1 MDPLLKELVAIPSVC
16 GDLSAANEAIQ
27 FVEQRLK
34 PYGLHIR
41 RFEENG
47 FPSLVATTQKTKKPT
62 VMLYSHLDV
71 VDAPKHL
78 FELRLEDGK
87 YYGRGALDMKFA
99 AATYLHILE
108 SLKHT
113 LSQYNFG
120 VMFTTDEESY
130 GKFGTGKIVKEGYQ
144 PSVCLMPDSGFGPGW
159 LIEKFAKGCWFAHVT
174 ALGVSAHGSRPWEGE
189 SASIK
194 LAKALSEISA
204 LFDNRQRPDS
214 ATLNI
219 GMIRSGVSIN
229 QIPAAAMATLDV
241 RFAEAEDYHELS
253 QKIRAICDHCSVTLQ
268 TVREWNPPTTT
279 NLEDP
284 FIATFI
290 KHVRTQTGIS
300 PEPIIAYGTT
310 DARFFA
316 DKEVPC
322 ILLSPPGGNAHGN
335 EEWLEAAGFE
345 QFKLVV
351 RSYLEEIARIPT
363 PDIAFEPTD
372 ALTIRE

>member
-1 MDPLLKELVAIPSVC
+1 MDELFKELVAIPSVC
-16 GDLSAANEAIQ
+16 GDLPVANKIIDLI
-27 FVEQRLK
+27 EQKLS
-34 PYGLHIR
+34 PYKLHVR

-47 FPSLVATTQKTKKPT
+47 FPSLVATTQKTDKPT

-78 FELRLEDGK
+78 FKLRLEDGK

-108 SLKHT
+108 NLGHT

-130 GKFGTGKIVKEGYQ
+130 GKFGTGKIVEEGYL

-194 LAKALSEISA
+194 LAKTLSEISV
-204 LFDNRQRPDS
+204 LFDDRQKPDS

-219 GMIRSGVSIN
+219 GMIRSGMSIN

-241 RFAEAEDYHELS
+241 RFAAANDYHELS
-253 QKIRAICDHCSVTLQ
+253 RKIQGICDRHSVTLQ
-268 TVREWNPPTTT
+268 TVREWNAPTTT
-279 NLEDP
+279 DLSNP
-284 FIATFI
+284 YIATFMR
-290 KHVRTQTGIS
+290 HVQTQTGRA
-300 PEPIIAYGTT
+300 PEPIVAYGTT

-316 DKEVPC
+316 KKDVPC
-322 ILLSPPGGNAHGN
+322 ILLSPPGGKAHSN
-335 EEWLEAAGFE
+335 EEWLDAAGYE

-351 RSYLEEIARIPT
+351 RAYLEEVART
-363 PDIAFEPTD
+363 YAPDLVFEPTD

>member
-1 MDPLLKELVAIPSVC
+1 MDPLLRELVAIPSVC
-16 GDLSAANEAIQ
+16 GDLSVANKIIDL
-27 FVEQRLK
+27 VEQKLK
-34 PYGLHIR
+34 AHNLHIR
-41 RFEENG
+41 RFEANG
-47 FPSLVATTQKTKKPT
+47 FPSLVATTQKTTKPT

-78 FELRLEDGK
+78 FKLRLENGN

-108 SLKHT
+108 SLTYT

-120 VMFTTDEESY
+120 IMFTTDEESH
-130 GKFGTGKIVKEGYQ
+130 GQFGAGKIIEEGYL
-144 PSVCLMPDSGFGPGW
+144 PEVCLMPDSGFGPGW
-159 LIEKFAKGCWFAHVT
+159 LIERFAKGCWFAQVT

-194 LAKALSEISA
+194 LTKALSDISA
-204 LFDNRQRPDS
+204 LFDDRQKPDS

-241 RFAEAEDYHELS
+241 RFAEASDYHALS
-253 QKIRAICDHCSVTLQ
+253 QKIRKICDRHSVTLQ
-268 TVREWNPPTTT
+268 TVREWNAPMTTDLQ
-279 NLEDP
+279 NP
-284 FIATFI
+284 YIATFI
-290 KHVRTQTGIS
+290 RHVKTQVGRP

-310 DARFFA
+310 DARFF
-316 DKEVPC
+316 DEKGIPC
-322 ILLSPPGGNAHGN
+322 ILLSPPGGNAHSN
-335 EEWLEAAGFE
+335 EEWLDAEGYE

-351 RSYLEEIARIPT
+351 RAYLEEVAHISM
-363 PDIAFEPTD
+363 PDLQFEPTD